1 MQQVV
6 DSTSKLMSSA
16 INSGGDTGEGRSPRD
31 PDTNEP
37 RDFKL
42 NDSLGEAVVGRTD
55 SDMYIHE
62 AGYINHFTTNGY
74 PAPSVTTVSG
84 NYPEPNYRA
93 NMSMNVNASSPG
105 TSWLRYYY
113 TKNRLNLVSSS
124 ITGVSG
130 AGWTA
135 TITGV
140 GTVVKTT
147 NGVTTTI
154 PGCTFTARVTEGG
167 PDAIGI
173 EIRKPDGMLYYSDGS
188 RTVSGRNYTTMCG
201 LP

>member
-1 MQQVV
+1 M
-6 DSTSKLMSSA
+6 
-16 INSGGDTGEGRSPRD
+16 
-31 PDTNEP
+31 
-37 RDFKL
+37 
-42 NDSLGEAVVGRTD
+42 
-55 SDMYIHE
+55 
-62 AGYINHFTTNGY
+62 
-74 PAPSVTTVSG
+74 TTVSG
-84 NYPEPNYRA
+84 SGYNYPEPNYRA
-93 NMSMNVNASSPG
+93 NMSMNVNSSSPG

-147 NGVTTTI
+147 NGVTTTT

-167 PDAIGI
+167 PDAFGI
-173 EIRKPDGMLYYSDGS
+173 EIRKPDGTPYYSDGL
-188 RTVSGRNYTTMCG
+188 RTVSGGNYTTMCG